1 MSQQRHH
8 QSGRIEARTGLRM
21 MPTFPRSPLSFR
33 TAGFP
38 QYGWKAGLSG
48 GAFPDRQRLKPAP
61 GMRLLTAGL
70 PSPFVHLRVGAVVP
84 YCAGPPTGRCTALEG
99 GSPSAPG
106 ALARVRVML
115 SRSVLAEPAPSAP
128 LAGTS
133 RLHRRAAYTRCLRCA
148 GAPRRPAS
156 GSGLSLPFR
165 PDMPSSLTPG
175 SSSSHVSSCAT
186 PTRPSPRSE
195 RLGTPNTPAIRSTRG
210 SSFEASLVR
219 VCYGL
224 SGCSPPWTDRTRF
237 PWPTGDFYIQASGG
251 SVPLPAAG
259 YDYNSNWTPL
269 LAGLSPAGMAASLAA
284 PDLIERNLGL
294 GLEGDRLGHTGLLA
308 PGWIINPL
316 LRQVEAIGDRQAGR
330 AIGKRERHGHLAIV
344 LLAELA
350 AILARHPD
358 RVPALLGEAG
368 IVDDPGLDGPSTLD
382 GRQDQV
388 AHRGEPGRIRPR
400 RLTNEMQQRLVLGG
414 NPGRG
419 RDRGHRLYALAPG
432 RHEQTRAVVAQ
443 GCGAVGVADDS
454 DQRPN
459 IGGKPPFT
467 ARMGSH
473 RRASCAG
480 QGPPSIP
487 PDRRP

>member
-1 MSQQRHH
+1 
-8 QSGRIEARTGLRM
+8 M

-70 PSPFVHLRVGAVVP
+70 PSPFVHLRVGAVAP

-106 ALARVRVML
+106 ALARVRVLL

-175 SSSSHVSSCAT
+175 SSTSHVSSVAM

-195 RLGTPNTPAIRSTRG
+195 RLGTPKIPAIRFTRG
-210 SSFEASLVR
+210 SLFEASLVR

-224 SGCSPPWTDRTRF
+224 SGCSPPWTDRTKF

-251 SVPLPAAG
+251 SVALPAAG
-259 YDYNSNWTPL
+259 YDYNS
-269 LAGLSPAGMAASLAA
+269 
-284 PDLIERNLGL
+284 
-294 GLEGDRLGHTGLLA
+294 TGLLCWRDFHPQEWQLA
-308 PGWIINPL
+308 SLHQNL
-316 LRQVEAIGDRQAGR
+316 LGAVNAIG
-330 AIGKRERHGHLAIV
+330 
-344 LLAELA
+344 
-350 AILARHPD
+350 
-358 RVPALLGEAG
+358 LGIE
-368 IVDDPGLDGPSTLD
+368 T
-382 GRQDQV
+382 
-388 AHRGEPGRIRPR
+388 EP
-400 RLTNEMQQRLVLGG
+400 L
-414 NPGRG
+414 
-419 RDRGHRLYALAPG
+419 
-432 RHEQTRAVVAQ
+432 
-443 GCGAVGVADDS
+443 
-454 DQRPN
+454 
-459 IGGKPPFT
+459 FT
-467 ARMGSH
+467 MA
-473 RRASCAG
+473 
-480 QGPPSIP
+480 
-487 PDRRP
+487 